1 MSNDDSWISRLA
13 LLSACALAAH
23 AGTARAEV
31 VSVGGGGFEVR
42 ETLHVNAA
50 PDKTY
55 AMLLAPDKWWSSDHT
70 FSHDAANLT
79 LDPRVGGCWCEKLPG
94 GGEVEHL
101 RVQYLMPGK
110 GLRLRG
116 ALGPFQSLAVEGVMT
131 FALKPADGGTD
142 IVLTYVLGG
151 YAKDGFEAG
160 AKAADQVLTLQVGRL
175 KKAIDG

>member
-1 MSNDDSWISRLA
+1 MSNDHSWISRLT
-13 LLSACALAAH
+13 LISACALAAQ
-23 AGTARAEV
+23 AASAEV
-31 VSVGGGGFEVR
+31 VSVGSDGFEVR

-55 AMLLAPDKWWSSDHT
+55 AMLLTPAKWWSSDHT

-79 LDPRVGGCWCEKLPG
+79 LDPHVGGCWCEKLPG
-94 GGEVEHL
+94 GGQVEHL

-116 ALGPFQSLAVEGVMT
+116 ALGPFQALAVDGVMT
-131 FALKPADGGTD
+131 VALKAADGGTD
-142 IVLTYVLGG
+142 VVLTYALGG
-151 YAKDGFEAG
+151 YGKDGFEAG
-160 AKAADQVLTLQVGRL
+160 AKAADQVLTLQLVGL